1 MNSSLILNLR
11 FYIYNFRFKRYF
23 NIHGILIPANFDIEI
38 FQLDFKTVNSPT
50 PNPKILKTIP
60 PVPPTQTNLL
70 VFSIMSKNELWSG
83 GCHMVERGTI
93 LSVY

>member
-38 FQLDFKTVNSPT
+38 FQLDFKTVNSPA
-50 PNPKILKTIP
+50 PNPRILKTIP
-60 PVPPTQTNLL
+60 PVPPPKQTYL
-70 VFSIMSKNELWSG
+70 FFQ
-83 GCHMVERGTI
+83 
-93 LSVY
+93 